1 MELMLE
7 EVDVPRP
14 AAGANVICKAD
25 GDEPGRVGAHVGA
38 GKVGLLSRVPRAA
51 ASCRLGSRVAI
62 DEEWVASGRAAG
74 GLRRYVA
81 IEGIVSFRRA
91 PSPQMQLV
99 GLAKAPRGNRPGYEL
114 LPVR

>member
-7 EVDVPRP
+7 EVDIPRP

-38 GKVGLLSRVPRAA
+38 GKVGLLSRVPRGA

-81 IEGIVSFRRA
+81 IEGIGSFRRA